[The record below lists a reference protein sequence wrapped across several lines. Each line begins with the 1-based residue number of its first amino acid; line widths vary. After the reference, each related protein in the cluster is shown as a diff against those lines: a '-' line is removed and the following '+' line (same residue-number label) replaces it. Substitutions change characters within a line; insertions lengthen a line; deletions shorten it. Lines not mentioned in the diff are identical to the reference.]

1 MEILEIVSNIIKNK
15 FVSELIYSKKYPK
28 AEKKKK
34 THKTRLSVFI
44 CTGNID

>member
-15 FVSELIYSKKYPK
+15 FISELIYSKKYPK

-34 THKTRLSVFI
+34 HTQNEAFSVYMHR
-44 CTGNID
+44 